1 MKSVIQSIV
10 LAFVGTLF
18 FTNSFAQYY
27 YKDILSNKDLLVEMA
42 KYKEQKIRTISVK
55 SFEEDGTA
63 SEGFF
68 LEKKISKNFR
78 TVETLSRS
86 YMSSPSMLTANF
98 NSQGLLER
106 TSDSSDIAVRSSN
119 YSYSD
124 KGQLL
129 AIYSSARS
137 SDDDFLNEIT
147 EAHLYEYDANGLL
160 LKMYRIK
167 NNADTTLILFSAD
180 EKGNVSIEKDTKSGS
195 KYFYYYDTKNRLT
208 DVAHANDFQQNMYP
222 DYMFEYNA
230 AGQITQMVNTEEGA
244 NKYYFTWKY
253 SYADGL
259 RIKEKCYSKE
269 KRLLGSVDYE
279 YK

>member
-1 MKSVIQSIV
+1 MKSAIKSSV
-10 LAFVGTLF
+10 LAFIGF
-18 FTNSFAQYY
+18 FFLTDSFAQYY
-27 YKDILSNKDLLVEMA
+27 YKDIVSNKELLVEMA
-42 KYKEQKIRTISVK
+42 KYKEQKIRTVSVK
-55 SFEEDGTA
+55 SFEEDGSS

-68 LEKKISKNFR
+68 LEKKISKNYR

-98 NSQGLLER
+98 NSSGLLER

-119 YSYSD
+119 YTYND

-129 AIYSSARS
+129 AIFSSARS

-147 EAHLYEYDANGLL
+147 EAHIYEYDEKGTVT
-160 LKMYRIK
+160 KMYRIK
-167 NNADTTLILFSAD
+167 NSVDTILILFSTD
-180 EKGNVSIEKDTKSGS
+180 EKGNISIEKDTKSGS

-208 DVAHANDFQQNMYP
+208 DIAHANDFQQNLYP

-244 NKYYFTWKY
+244 NKYYFIWKY
-253 SYADGL
+253 AYSDGL
-259 RIKEKCYSKE
+259 RIKEKCYNKE
-269 KRLLGSVDYE
+269 KRLMGSVEYE